1 MNADFQTMIG
11 SSLTLLILIALS
23 VVVCFILKKFR
34 EHKVT
39 IKGVLGNNA
48 VTNQIVDDVY
58 TMLVEIVTDITMSI
72 SKHYMDDGL
81 ITDEELEIIKSEAV
95 ESVMKRLNETQNKAI
110 AAIYGDIS
118 KWIIEQV
125 DIEVSKIA
133 KGE

>member
-1 MNADFQTMIG
+1 MNADIQTMIS

-39 IKGVLGNNA
+39 IKGVLGNNV
-48 VTNQIVDDVY
+48 VTNQIIDDVY
-58 TMLVEIVTDITMSI
+58 TMLTEIVTEITLSVTE
-72 SKHYMDDGL
+72 HYMDDGI
-81 ITDEELEIIKSEAV
+81 ITKDELEIIKSEAI
-95 ESVMKRLNETQNKAI
+95 ETITKRLNETQNKAI

-125 DIEVSKIA
+125 DIEVNKIA